1 MSETTTR
8 KKIIIKK
15 YNELLNNI
23 KLVYTAN
30 KLLPSLDEYDIVELL
45 FYFNYYFGSYKDDF
59 NEPLREIIKT
69 ENIEITE
76 DEYNKVYPLIHEFLI
91 NFKKL
96 C

>member
-1 MSETTTR
+1 MKWQCSAR
-8 KKIIIKK
+8 KQICW
-15 YNELLNNI
+15 L
-23 KLVYTAN
+23 
-30 KLLPSLDEYDIVELL
+30 SLSI
-45 FYFNYYFGSYKDDF
+45 NYYFGSYKDDF